1 MPVQASSSEQKSD
14 SAPPPAAPEAGPPV
28 PPSLPDITVA
38 PKPLNRG
45 PFAAVYRGWDR
56 AHRCEVIVKVQR
68 ATGDPIA
75 AERFRREAAV
85 MKRLRHP
92 NIIALYRFHDGDPA
106 ALVMEYVPGRTLA
119 ALVEAEGWLTPQRA
133 AQVIGQVA
141 AALDCA
147 HAQGIIHRDVKPSNI
162 LLPTRGP
169 ARLFDFG
176 VAHIDDEAPLTV
188 MGDILGTI
196 EYASPEQVHGNET
209 PDARS
214 DVYSLAA
221 VAYFALTKTPPF
233 RAADSSTQAQLS
245 VMHRQVFAVPP
256 PLRLYREDLA
266 PAVEAAVLRGL
277 AKAPADRYPSAGQFA
292 AALLAAV
299 ESGAGAP
306 EQRAIAAASR
316 RTGASAGALAAATLL
331 LLGAFALWKTG
342 HLAAPHPAQV
352 AQAAKTPKRTLPKA
366 SVPVPT
372 TPAPIAVVRPPR
384 PKAASATQ
392 MASTPSPV
400 HKPLLV
406 VRPQPAKTASSLN
419 PARAKPA
426 PIKSVGRSRPLV
438 AAIPPVRHGPLPPHP
453 PAQAAPS
460 KMTVATQKR
469 AWLSVYAE
477 QNLTPLE
484 SKERMAGITPQ
495 SVWVDGYRASDLA
508 GGHWTSL
515 PAGHHVIS
523 FIPDPK
529 SGFAP
534 NKYVLVT
541 LKPGE
546 HVRKQILLPVSA
558 GVHTPLVAALAGTP
572 KPLKVLPSEAPVA
585 AVPHPVGW
593 YTVSGWVPA
602 AVPGHRSSLVRASA
616 QWVKVDGR
624 PVPALALGRW
634 AQLPAGKHVVT
645 FQPTP
650 TLGIGPKTWNINLSA
665 QARLSQKIPFPT
677 APMLSVPLAA
687 QPTGRL
693 SVSGWLPVAL
703 PGQKP
708 ELVPVPAEWVK
719 IDGRPSEDLAHGLWV
734 SLPAGRHV
742 LVFQPM
748 PGSGANPATRIIS
761 LSPQGHLN
769 QLIPL
774 PAAPLPITPPHLR
787 DP

>member
-1 MPVQASSSEQKSD
+1 M
-14 SAPPPAAPEAGPPV
+14 
-28 PPSLPDITVA
+28 
-38 PKPLNRG
+38 
-45 PFAAVYRGWDR
+45 
-56 AHRCEVIVKVQR
+56 QR

-92 NIIALYRFHDGDPA
+92 NIVALYRFHDGDPA

-119 ALVEAEGWLTPQRA
+119 ALVEAEGWLTPLRA
-133 AQVIGQVA
+133 ARVIEDIA

-162 LLPTRGP
+162 LLPTRGA

-233 RAADSSTQAQLS
+233 RASDNSTQAQLS
-245 VMHRQVFAVPP
+245 VMHRQVFAAPP

-299 ESGAGAP
+299 EAGAGAP

-331 LLGAFALWKTG
+331 LLGVLALWKTG
-342 HLAAPHPAQV
+342 HLAAPHPAQ
-352 AQAAKTPKRTLPKA
+352 ATKTPMQTLPKA
-366 SVPVPT
+366 SAPVPAT
-372 TPAPIAVVRPPR
+372 PMPATPAPVAVVQPPK
-384 PKAASATQ
+384 PKATPAIPTASI
-392 MASTPSPV
+392 PHPV
-400 HKPLLV
+400 HKFALV
-406 VRPQPAKTASSLN
+406 DAPEPVKMGSSLK
-419 PARAKPA
+419 PTQAKPA
-426 PIKSVGRSRPLV
+426 PPKPVGRVRPLI
-438 AAIPPVRHGPLPPHP
+438 AALLPVHHKPLPPRP
-453 PAQAAPS
+453 AAQAVAP
-460 KMTVATQKR
+460 KMMAMAAPKM

-477 QNLTPLE
+477 QNLTPLG
-484 SKERMAGITPQ
+484 SKERVASVTPQ

-515 PAGHHVIS
+515 PAGHHLIS

-529 SGFAP
+529 SGFGP
-534 NKYVLVT
+534 NKYVMVT
-541 LKPGE
+541 LRPGE
-546 HVRKQILLPVSA
+546 HVRKQILLPVAA
-558 GVHTPLVAALAGTP
+558 GVHPPQVAALSGP
-572 KPLKVLPSEAPVA
+572 SKPSKIPLSAAPPT
-585 AVPHPVGW
+585 AVPRPVGW

-602 AVPGHRSSLVRASA
+602 DRPGHRSSLVRASA

-650 TLGIGPKTWNINLSA
+650 ALGIGPKMWNIDLAA
-665 QARLSQKIPFPT
+665 QAHLNQKIPFPT
-677 APMLSVPLAA
+677 APMLALPLAA

-734 SLPAGRHV
+734 SVTAGSARPR
-742 LVFQPM
+742 LQTPSQAW
-748 PGSGANPATRIIS
+748 GTTRRRAS
-761 LSPQGHLN
+761 SPCPRRG
-769 QLIPL
+769 
-774 PAAPLPITPPHLR
+774 T
-787 DP
+787 